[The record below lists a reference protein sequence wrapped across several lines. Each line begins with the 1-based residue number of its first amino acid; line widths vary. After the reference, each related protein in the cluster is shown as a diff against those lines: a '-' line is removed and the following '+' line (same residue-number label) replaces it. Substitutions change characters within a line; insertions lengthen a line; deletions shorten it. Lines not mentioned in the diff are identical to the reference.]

1 MKKALSLTEI
11 LITLGIIGIVASLT
25 IPVITINIQKEI
37 AIKQLKTSFNTLSNA
52 IELAKTYYD
61 GQLIL
66 TDEMKDGGIELF
78 LTTFIDP
85 YIKDIK
91 FWTPKHVSLRGVTG
105 ETNNFNG
112 YNSRWRCVKNGMCYY
127 GLVQGSRHADGTAFF
142 NYIYLMVDTNGIDKG
157 PNKKGRDFFYM
168 NVDTEKDSV
177 ISLSHKNYDFRY
189 AKPQTYENIKNSS
202 CNHANESYW
211 NGVSCFALIVMDNW
225 KIGKDYPW

>member
-91 FWTPKHVSLRGVTG
+91 FWTPKHVSLRGV
-105 ETNNFNG
+105 
-112 YNSRWRCVKNGMCYY
+112 S
-127 GLVQGSRHADGTAFF
+127 
-142 NYIYLMVDTNGIDKG
+142 
-157 PNKKGRDFFYM
+157 
-168 NVDTEKDSV
+168 
-177 ISLSHKNYDFRY
+177 
-189 AKPQTYENIKNSS
+189 
-202 CNHANESYW
+202 
-211 NGVSCFALIVMDNW
+211 
-225 KIGKDYPW
+225 